1 MELGNCDGISISQSS
16 ISQSRVNMAFRSYWT
31 ISGPPKMKLSK
42 YSSINNDQFFAL
54 ICLVA
59 KKLDPMACISVLLAN
74 IMPANHTFAGGNP
87 LACWRWFFTFYST
100 QGKSPS
106 WETTIWENI
115 CGWNHPSIRNSRV
128 VFNTWVF
135 PRIVVPQNGWFIRE
149 NPINPWMI

>member
-59 KKLDPMACISVLLAN
+59 KKFGSHGLYKRFVSQHYACESHVC
-74 IMPANHTFAGGNP
+74 GGNP
-87 LACWRWFFTFYST
+87 LAC
-100 QGKSPS
+100 
-106 WETTIWENI
+106 
-115 CGWNHPSIRNSRV
+115 
-128 VFNTWVF
+128 
-135 PRIVVPQNGWFIRE
+135 
-149 NPINPWMI
+149 